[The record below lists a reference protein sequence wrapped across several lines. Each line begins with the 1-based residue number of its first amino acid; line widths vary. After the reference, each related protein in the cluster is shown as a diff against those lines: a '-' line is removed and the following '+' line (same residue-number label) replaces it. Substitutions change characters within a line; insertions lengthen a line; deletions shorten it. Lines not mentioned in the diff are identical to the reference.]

1 MKNIKRIIALAVF
14 IVITT
19 FIFSQIPSPSNNGN
33 VGSGD
38 ASVTPL
44 IDGVIMLITGGLLYG
59 IYKFI
64 PLNKK

>member
-1 MKNIKRIIALAVF
+1 MKNIKRIIALAAF

-19 FIFSQIPSPSNNGN
+19 FIFSQIPPPPNNGN
-33 VGSGD
+33 AGSGETTP
-38 ASVTPL
+38 SPL
-44 IDGVIMLITGGLLYG
+44 IDGSNILITASLLYG